1 MYTTRK
7 NIKTNEQNSNSND
20 KTNDSPR
27 WGGKSILT
35 SLINIEG
42 TSVVIDGKDF
52 DNLSFT
58 QGTMWKCQGIQ
69 LPLKKFWKVMI
80 YSLTWT
86 KNVENFCKSCKIR

>member
-1 MYTTRK
+1 MKNYLLSGMYTTRK
-7 NIKTNEQNSNSND
+7 NIKTNEQNYNSND

-27 WGGKSILT
+27 WGEKSILT

-58 QGTMWKCQGIQ
+58 QR
-69 LPLKKFWKVMI
+69 
-80 YSLTWT
+80 YY
-86 KNVENFCKSCKIR
+86 VEMPRNPTTIEEILESDDLFIDLD